1 MMVCQSAFAYD
12 YYVNGIYYRKA
23 TQQLPGGGCGE
34 TYLIVVNDD
43 DPNTYSGDVVIP
55 ETEIIN
61 GESLRV
67 RYIGSEAFYGCVNL
81 TSVTL
86 PNTIVNI
93 GFHSFADCHLLEV
106 IDIPASIQQINSNAF
121 SNCYELDHIFI
132 HSTEP
137 FFLWDDAFA
146 ECPFIEVI
154 DLPAG
159 MVQINSFAFSYCPRL
174 DYIFIHD
181 TEPFFLWDDALAN
194 INDHVNI
201 VVPCNCIEAFEA
213 AEEWQGI
220 QLYDDCGN
228 VGIGEAKAVAFDVY
242 PNPVSGALTIEAEG
256 LVTISDEMGRVV
268 RSLFVDDKQTI
279 DLQGLSSGL
288 YFVKVGTEVKKVMV
302 K

>member
-1 MMVCQSAFAYD
+1 MRRTFIFSVLTLAFMMICQSAFAFD

-43 DPNTYSGDVVIP
+43 YPNTYSGDMVVP
-55 ETEIIN
+55 ETEVIN
-61 GESLRV
+61 GETLRV
-67 RYIGSEAFYGCVNL
+67 RYIASEAFYGCVNL

-93 GFHSFADCHLLEV
+93 GYHSFADCHLLEV

-121 SNCYELDHIFI
+121 SYCYELDYIFI
-132 HSTEP
+132 HNNQP

-146 ECPFIEVI
+146 
-154 DLPAG
+154 D
-159 MVQINSFAFSYCPRL
+159 
-174 DYIFIHD
+174 
-181 TEPFFLWDDALAN
+181 
-194 INDHVNI
+194 INDHVHI
-201 VVPCNCIEAFEA
+201 VVPCNCIEDFEA

-220 QLYDDCGN
+220 QLYDDCGH
-228 VGIGEAKAVAFDVY
+228 VGVGETKTATMDVY
-242 PNPVSGALTIEAEG
+242 PNPASEALTIEADG

-268 RSLFVDDKQTI
+268 RTLFVDNKQTI
-279 DLQGLSSGL
+279 DLQGFSKGL

>member
-1 MMVCQSAFAYD
+1 MRRTFIFSVLTLAFMTICQSAFAFD

-43 DPNTYSGDVVIP
+43 YSNTYSGDVVVP
-55 ETEIIN
+55 ETETIN
-61 GESLRV
+61 GEAFRV
-67 RYIGSEAFYGCVNL
+67 RYIGSEAFYACMNL

-86 PNTIVNI
+86 PSTIVNI
-93 GFHSFADCHLLEV
+93 GYH
-106 IDIPASIQQINSNAF
+106 
-121 SNCYELDHIFI
+121 
-132 HSTEP
+132 
-137 FFLWDDAFA
+137 AFA

-220 QLYDDCGN
+220 QLYDDCGH
-228 VGIGEAKAVAFDVY
+228 VGLGEAKTVALNVY
-242 PNPVSGALTIEAEG
+242 PNPVSESLTIEAEG

>member
-1 MMVCQSAFAYD
+1 MKRTAIFSVLALALVMCCQSAFAYD

-43 DPNTYSGDVVIP
+43 YQNTYSGDVVVP
-55 ETEIIN
+55 ETETIN
-61 GESLRV
+61 GETYRV
-67 RYIGSEAFYGCVNL
+67 KYIASEAFYGCQYL

-93 GFHSFADCHLLEV
+93 GFHSFAECPLLEV

-121 SNCYELDHIFI
+121 SNCEELDYIFI
-132 HSTEP
+132 HNNQP

-146 ECPFIEVI
+146 
-154 DLPAG
+154 D
-159 MVQINSFAFSYCPRL
+159 
-174 DYIFIHD
+174 
-181 TEPFFLWDDALAN
+181 
-194 INDHVNI
+194 INDHVHI
-201 VVPCNCIEAFEA
+201 VVPCNCIEAFET

-228 VGIGEAKAVAFDVY
+228 VGVGEAKTLAFDVY
-242 PNPVSGALTIEAEG
+242 PNPVSGSLTIEAEG

-268 RSLFVDDKQTI
+268 RALFVDDKQTV
-279 DLQGLSSGL
+279 DLQGLSSGF
-288 YFVKVGTEVKKVMV
+288 YFVKAGDAVKKVLV

>member
-1 MMVCQSAFAYD
+1 MKRTFIFSVLTMALMMICQSAFAYD

-43 DPNTYSGDVVIP
+43 YQNTYSGDVVVP
-55 ETEIIN
+55 ETETIN
-61 GESLRV
+61 GETYRV
-67 RYIGSEAFYGCVNL
+67 KYIASEAFYGCQYL

-93 GFHSFADCHLLEV
+93 GFHSFAECPLLEV

-121 SNCYELDHIFI
+121 SNCEELDYIFI
-132 HSTEP
+132 HNNQP

-146 ECPFIEVI
+146 
-154 DLPAG
+154 D
-159 MVQINSFAFSYCPRL
+159 
-174 DYIFIHD
+174 
-181 TEPFFLWDDALAN
+181 
-194 INDHVNI
+194 INDHVHI

-228 VGIGEAKAVAFDVY
+228 VGVGEAKTLAFDVY
-242 PNPVSGALTIEAEG
+242 PNPVSGSLTIEAEG
-256 LVTISDEMGRVV
+256 LVTISDEMGRIV
-268 RSLFVDDKQTI
+268 RALFVDDKQTV
-279 DLQGLSSGL
+279 DLQGLSSGF
-288 YFVKVGTEVKKVMV
+288 YFVKAGDAVKKVLV

>member
-1 MMVCQSAFAYD
+1 MKRTFILSVLTLALMMICQSAFAYD

-43 DPNTYSGDVVIP
+43 YQNTYSGDVVVP
-55 ETEIIN
+55 ETETIN
-61 GESLRV
+61 GETYRV
-67 RYIGSEAFYGCVNL
+67 KYIASEAFYGCQYL

-93 GFHSFADCHLLEV
+93 GFHSFAECPLLEV

-121 SNCYELDHIFI
+121 SNCEELDYIFI
-132 HSTEP
+132 HNNQP

-146 ECPFIEVI
+146 
-154 DLPAG
+154 D
-159 MVQINSFAFSYCPRL
+159 
-174 DYIFIHD
+174 
-181 TEPFFLWDDALAN
+181 
-194 INDHVNI
+194 INDHVHI

-213 AEEWQGI
+213 SEEWQGI

-228 VGIGEAKAVAFDVY
+228 VGIGEAKTVAFDVY

-268 RSLFVDDKQTI
+268 RTLFVDDKQTI
-279 DLQGLSSGL
+279 DLQGLSSGF
-288 YFVKVGTEVKKVMV
+288 YFAKVGDAVKKVLV

>member
-1 MMVCQSAFAYD
+1 MKRTFIFSVLTLALMMVCQSAFAYD

-55 ETEIIN
+55 ETETIN

-93 GFHSFADCHLLEV
+93 GFHSFADCQLLEV

-121 SNCYELDHIFI
+121 SYCYELDYIFI
-132 HSTEP
+132 HTNQP

-146 ECPFIEVI
+146 
-154 DLPAG
+154 D
-159 MVQINSFAFSYCPRL
+159 
-174 DYIFIHD
+174 
-181 TEPFFLWDDALAN
+181 
-194 INDHVNI
+194 INDHVHI
-201 VVPCNCIEAFEA
+201 VVPCNCIEVFEA

-228 VGIGEAKAVAFDVY
+228 VGIAENKTATMDVY
-242 PNPVSGALTIEAEG
+242 PNPSSGSLTIEAEG

-268 RSLFVDDKQTI
+268 RTLFVDNKQTI
-279 DLQGLSSGL
+279 DLQGLASGL

>member
-1 MMVCQSAFAYD
+1 MKRTFIFSVLTLALMMVCQSAFAYD

-55 ETEIIN
+55 ETETIN

-93 GFHSFADCHLLEV
+93 GFHSFAD
-106 IDIPASIQQINSNAF
+106 
-121 SNCYELDHIFI
+121 YIFI
-132 HSTEP
+132 HTNQP

-146 ECPFIEVI
+146 
-154 DLPAG
+154 D
-159 MVQINSFAFSYCPRL
+159 
-174 DYIFIHD
+174 
-181 TEPFFLWDDALAN
+181 
-194 INDHVNI
+194 INDHVHI
-201 VVPCNCIEAFEA
+201 VVPCNCIEVFEA

-228 VGIGEAKAVAFDVY
+228 VGIVENKTATMDVY
-242 PNPVSGALTIEAEG
+242 PNPASETLTIEAEG

-268 RSLFVDDKQTI
+268 RTLFVDNKQTI
-279 DLQGLSSGL
+279 DLQGLASGL
-288 YFVKVGTEVKKVMV
+288 YLVKVGTEVKKVIV

>member
-1 MMVCQSAFAYD
+1 MKRTFIFSVLTLALMMICQSAFAYD
-12 YYVNGIYYRKA
+12 YIVNGIYYRKA

-34 TYLIVVNDD
+34 TYLIVVNNDY
-43 DPNTYSGDVVIP
+43 PNTYSGDVVVP

-67 RYIGSEAFYGCVNL
+67 RYIASEAFYGCVDL
-81 TSVTL
+81 TSITL
-86 PNTIVNI
+86 PSTIVNI
-93 GFHSFADCHLLEV
+93 GFHSFADCQRLEY
-106 IDIPASIQQINSNAF
+106 IDLPAGMQQINSNAF

-146 ECPFIEVI
+146 
-154 DLPAG
+154 D
-159 MVQINSFAFSYCPRL
+159 
-174 DYIFIHD
+174 
-181 TEPFFLWDDALAN
+181 
-194 INDHVNI
+194 INDHVHI

-242 PNPVSGALTIEAEG
+242 PNPVSGTLTIEAEG

-268 RSLFVDDKQTI
+268 RTLFVDDKQTI
-279 DLQGLSSGL
+279 DLQGLSNGI
-288 YFVKVGTEVKKVMV
+288 YFVKAGTEVKKVLV

>member
-1 MMVCQSAFAYD
+1 MKRTFIFSVLTMALMMICQSAFAYD

-43 DPNTYSGDVVIP
+43 YQNTYSGDVVVP
-55 ETEIIN
+55 ETETIN
-61 GESLRV
+61 GETYRV
-67 RYIGSEAFYGCVNL
+67 KYIASEAFYGCQYL

-93 GFHSFADCHLLEV
+93 GFHSFAECPLLEV

-121 SNCYELDHIFI
+121 SNCEELDYIFI
-132 HSTEP
+132 HNNQP

-146 ECPFIEVI
+146 
-154 DLPAG
+154 D
-159 MVQINSFAFSYCPRL
+159 
-174 DYIFIHD
+174 
-181 TEPFFLWDDALAN
+181 
-194 INDHVNI
+194 INDHVHI
-201 VVPCNCIEAFEA
+201 VVPCNCIEAFET

-228 VGIGEAKAVAFDVY
+228 VGVGEAKTLAFDVY
-242 PNPVSGALTIEAEG
+242 PNPVSGSLTIEAEG

-268 RSLFVDDKQTI
+268 RALFVDDKQTV
-279 DLQGLSSGL
+279 DLQGLSSGF
-288 YFVKVGTEVKKVMV
+288 YFVKAGDAVKKVLV